1 MGKCA
6 VCKEETTLKI
16 AHAGVWFCKEHFL
29 HYVKKK
35 VKLGARELGIFDKK
49 RNLGI
54 LMTGDS
60 GSAVALAVMREIAK
74 ERGTEIVEINAKEKE
89 LTPNEIARI
98 AKKNKVKLVITG
110 HSIEDFV
117 LEMLLLCSMKKPKKL
132 LGLNPKK
139 GIWGE
144 VLGVSFPSPLFRLYR
159 SELEEYAKL
168 CKLSHEP
175 FKQKINLALELSS
188 FVEKMEKKHP
198 GTKHKMLKSLL
209 YFSGTDFTAPG

>member
-29 HYVKKK
+29 HYIKKK
-35 VKLGARELGIFDKK
+35 IKLGARELGIFDKK

-54 LMTGDS
+54 LMTGSS

-74 ERGTEIVEINAKEKE
+74 ERGTEIIEINAKGKE
-89 LTPNEIARI
+89 LNPNEIARI
-98 AKKNKVKLVITG
+98 AKKNKVKIVVTG

-117 LEMLLLCSMKKPKKL
+117 LEMLCLCSMKKPKKL
-132 LGLNPKK
+132 LGLNPKD
-139 GIWGE
+139 GIWGK
-144 VLGVSFPSPLFRLYR
+144 VLGVSFPSPLFKVYQ

-168 CKLSHEP
+168 CKLSYKP
-175 FKQKINLALELSS
+175 FKQKTNLALELSS
-188 FVEKMEKKHP
+188 FVEKMEEKHP

-209 YFSGTDFTAPG
+209 FFSGMESTAPG